1 MVKKNFLTVLAI
13 SSILLASLVISGF
26 TIRVS
31 SQHQGVPGS
40 FYQQQVGWSGS
51 FQASGPY
58 QLDCFKR
65 YYRFNHKADSTRNQ
79 QDASNYYLT
88 LI

>member
-1 MVKKNFLTVLAI
+1 MVKKNFLIVLAI

-26 TIRVS
+26 TNRVS
-31 SQHQGVPGS
+31 AQHQGVPGS
-40 FYQQQVGWSGS
+40 FYQQVGWSGS
-51 FQASGPY
+51 FQALGPY
-58 QLDCFKR
+58 KLDCFKR